1 MFKKPVYVLMT
12 LTGFV
17 LLLACANIA
26 NLLLARGAQRQ
37 REMSVRLAL
46 GAGRG
51 RVSCASCSRRVCCW
65 PGLAERA
72 DCSSAT
78 WAAM

>member
-1 MFKKPVYVLMT
+1 MLMT

-51 RVSCASCSRRVCCW
+51 RVLRQLLTESLLLATIGGAG
-65 PGLAERA
+65 GLLLGYLGRNAIPR
-72 DCSSAT
+72 
-78 WAAM
+78 